1 MPLDITY
8 LGHSGFLFSDGTLTL
23 AVDPYLTGNPV
34 AVQKQEEIYC
44 HYIALTHGHGDHL
57 GDTIPIARRCKATVI
72 APYEVCNYLNEQG
85 IDKTDAGNPGGRIEL
100 PFGSIAFTPAIH
112 SSSYEGRYMGLACGL
127 VIRMGDKCIYHAGD
141 TALFSDMKLIGQ
153 IAKPDVACL
162 PCGGRYTMT
171 PALAKIAAEYVAAPV
186 AIPIHW
192 KTYPKLAQ
200 DIRDFAPQGVRVKA
214 MKPGET
220 WRCE

>member
-8 LGHSGFLFSDGTLTL
+8 LGHSGFLFCDGKITL

-34 AVQKQEEIYC
+34 AVHKPEQINC
-44 HYIALTHGHGDHL
+44 RYIALTHGHGDHI
-57 GDTIPIARRCKATVI
+57 GDTIPIARRTGATVI

-85 IDKTDAGNPGGRIEL
+85 IDKTEAGNPGGRITTD
-100 PFGSIAFTPAIH
+100 FGYVAFTPAIH
-112 SSSYEGRYMGLACGL
+112 SASYQGRYMGIACGL

-153 IAKPDVACL
+153 IARPDVACL
-162 PCGGRYTMT
+162 PCGGRYNMT

-192 KTYPKLAQ
+192 KTYPVLAQ
-200 DIRDFAPQGVRVKA
+200 DISDFTPQGVQVKA
-214 MKPGET
+214 MEPGET